1 MKAYIA
7 SAWCSKAL
15 NIGGTNLTQANYG
28 NISSEIRL
36 IDSLK
41 FYQRSLGE
49 LSSTLTA
56 EEKIAVKKLAEKFLN
71 EHFYFSTVWPYLSLK
86 KKEKILE
93 IISEGKGIIP
103 YEIIVDMESFFIKP
117 ENDFWEKTE
126 FFSELKQSAVND
138 EDYENSKYLY
148 QTLKMRNLGDLN
160 DLYNT
165 QDIVLL
171 TEIIES
177 RFQAMQNTY
186 GFNPGKCNSASSI
199 SGCIER
205 EMSKIILAL
214 LTKYDHFEIF
224 EETLIGGFSCVN
236 TRLAF
241 DSQILLPK
249 LIDKIDLENNPLN
262 KYFNDKIVYNLKIN
276 NEKIK
281 KRVITKSLKLDE
293 NNQYGNGMT
302 KPLSTGCIKD
312 NDNISLK
319 TFNFY

>member
-1 MKAYIA
+1 MPEIPFVAHKFFGFDLFFFMKAYIV

-49 LSSTLTA
+49 LSSTLTD

-71 EHFYFSTVWPYLSLK
+71 EHFYFSTVWPYLSF
-86 KKEKILE
+86 KEKTLE

-103 YEIIVDMESFFIKP
+103 YEIIVDMKSFFIKP
-117 ENDFWEKTE
+117 ENKFWEKSE

-165 QDIVLL
+165 QYVILL
-171 TEIIES
+171 SEIIES
-177 RFQAMQNTY
+177 QFQAMQNTY
-186 GFNPGKCNSASSI
+186 GFNPRKCNSASSM

-214 LTKYDHFEIF
+214 PTRYDHLKF
-224 EETLIGGFSCVN
+224 LK
-236 TRLAF
+236 
-241 DSQILLPK
+241 K
-249 LIDKIDLENNPLN
+249 L
-262 KYFNDKIVYNLKIN
+262 
-276 NEKIK
+276 
-281 KRVITKSLKLDE
+281 
-293 NNQYGNGMT
+293 
-302 KPLSTGCIKD
+302 
-312 NDNISLK
+312 
-319 TFNFY
+319 